1 MGLPDFLKG
10 EFKENTSSEFSEAME
25 RYRKHFGVRVSTA
38 ELVMSREEI
47 VDILSYADVDNN
59 VGAIMKVVMP
69 KLKGKADG
77 KLINKVVEDILKK
90 QG

>member
-25 RYRKHFGVRVSTA
+25 RYRKHFGARVSTA

-47 VDILSYADVDNN
+47 VD
-59 VGAIMKVVMP
+59 M
-69 KLKGKADG
+69 
-77 KLINKVVEDILKK
+77 INECIATETTWQEYLGHPGYDDDTDY
-90 QG
+90 

>member
-47 VDILSYADVDNN
+47 VD
-59 VGAIMKVVMP
+59 M
-69 KLKGKADG
+69 
-77 KLINKVVEDILKK
+77 INECIATETTWQEYLGHPGYDDDTDY
-90 QG
+90 